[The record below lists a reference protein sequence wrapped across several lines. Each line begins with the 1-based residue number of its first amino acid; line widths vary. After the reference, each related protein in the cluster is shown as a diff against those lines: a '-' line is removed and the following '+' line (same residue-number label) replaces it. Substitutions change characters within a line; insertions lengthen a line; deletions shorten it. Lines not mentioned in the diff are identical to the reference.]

1 MKNVKKRILAAVVLI
16 GISVMIGYGSQGK
29 NGFEENE
36 IVKING
42 LPVCREEFSL
52 VMEENRLQYERELA
66 EEFQIPQDIEAEQYF
81 SGEDDYWRKIVD
93 KNVEKLCRIKVQQKL
108 AQDRGLAEV
117 FKWEVFLKHDRG
129 ISNCT
134 DTAALSR
141 GTRAVEGISCAP
153 PAAL

>member
-1 MKNVKKRILAAVVLI
+1 
-16 GISVMIGYGSQGK
+16 MIGYGSQGK

-93 KNVEKLCRIKVQQKL
+93 KNVEKLCRIKVQQK
-108 AQDRGLAEV
+108 AGPGQGDWRR
-117 FKWEVFLKHDRG
+117 FLNGRYF
-129 ISNCT
+129 
-134 DTAALSR
+134 
-141 GTRAVEGISCAP
+141 
-153 PAAL
+153 